1 MFYKSTVRDKTEKDD
16 IVVGSFADAVNQIR
30 VVTIVFMALFLV
42 DGALDFN
49 ALVYL
54 PVSFAVRYY
63 FIMPLMLIIL
73 GLSYTKYFV
82 RIGQPLMLAAFIL
95 LGICVAVLMIL
106 DSEDAILLGM
116 LILIETAGFLF
127 IRLKFSYAV
136 IGGFS
141 ILLFFTIGTVQ
152 FGEESLAEL
161 VPVLILLLG
170 TIVVGMF
177 GNLYINRCEEK
188 NIQCKKQ
195 TIAEKKHLERMMS
208 EKVKDLSDSQ
218 TVTIFALAKLSESRD
233 KDTGDHIERIGKY
246 CLLLA
251 SKIEVGEYE
260 KRSINKEDFM
270 GRIELASAL
279 HDIGKVGVNDS
290 ILIKPGKLNA
300 EEFEIMTCHTLIGSN
315 TLDVVRKKYPNNA
328 FINMGV
334 EITRCHHEKF
344 DGSGYPY
351 GLAGE
356 QIPLSARIV
365 AIADVYDAL
374 ISVRPYKQAYTHD
387 RAMDIIVNLSGEQFD
402 PMLIK
407 IFERC
412 SKEIKSIAYGHKH
425 PFTFLPDWNQD
436 TSNKSQ

>member
-1 MFYKSTVRDKTEKDD
+1 MFFKSTVLDKSEKDD
-16 IVVGSFADAVNQIR
+16 TIVGSFADAVIQIR
-30 VVTIVFMALFLV
+30 VVTIVFIALFLTEGV
-42 DGALDFN
+42 LDFKT
-49 ALVYL
+49 LDYSSI
-54 PVSFAVRYY
+54 PFAVRYY
-63 FIMPLMLIIL
+63 IIIPLMLIIL
-73 GLSYTKYFV
+73 GLSFTKYFV

-95 LGICVAVLMIL
+95 LGISVAVLMIL
-106 DSEDAILLGM
+106 DSGDSILLGM

-127 IRLKFSYAV
+127 IRIKFSYAV
-136 IGGFS
+136 VGGLS
-141 ILLFFTIGTVQ
+141 ILLFFAIGTVQ

-161 VPVLILLLG
+161 LPVLILLLG
-170 TIVVGMF
+170 TIMVGMY
-177 GNLYINRCEEK
+177 GNHYIKRCEEK
-188 NIQCKKQ
+188 NIQNRKQ
-195 TIAEKKHLERMMS
+195 NIAEKKHLERMMS

-315 TLDVVRKKYPNNA
+315 TLDEVRKKYPNNA

-344 DGSGYPY
+344 DGTGYPN
-351 GLAGE
+351 GLKGE

-365 AIADVYDAL
+365 AITDVYDAL

-407 IFERC
+407 IFEKCNR
-412 SKEIKSIAYGHKH
+412 EIKSIAYGHKH
-425 PFTFLPDWNQD
+425 PFNILPDRDQD
-436 TSNKSQ
+436 II